1 MACGSLLTRNL
12 VGAEVD
18 FNSHPKFPCGLLIA
32 VHGEVEDGV
41 VDGAEDPTADAA
53 IRLIPLRPGG
63 ISQRWRRGGV
73 VDVRLE
79 TEYAAHGLEEGSP
92 LGVVGIL
99 HHQGKTWDLT
109 KTVAYG

>member
-1 MACGSLLTRNL
+1 
-12 VGAEVD
+12 
-18 FNSHPKFPCGLLIA
+18 
-32 VHGEVEDGV
+32 
-41 VDGAEDPTADAA
+41 
-53 IRLIPLRPGG
+53 
-63 ISQRWRRGGV
+63 
-73 VDVRLE
+73 VRLE